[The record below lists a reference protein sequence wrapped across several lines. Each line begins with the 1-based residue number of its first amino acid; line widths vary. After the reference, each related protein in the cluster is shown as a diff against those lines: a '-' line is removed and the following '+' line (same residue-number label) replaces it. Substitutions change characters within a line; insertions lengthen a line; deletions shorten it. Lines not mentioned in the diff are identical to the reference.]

1 MTQFIYKNKK
11 KKTVLKILMN
21 HRLEAVNCTIDP
33 NDFDVVK
40 YIRSDRNYGDI
51 FIAWHEKSP
60 DETYLLFGE
69 KGEDFGEDDYIIK
82 PDLSEVPTSF
92 SKRILA
98 RGFQTTYSKPGD
110 YDYVEYLGSSI
121 NYGDVFKA
129 WNDGADDAF
138 VIYMGTKGHEF
149 NP

>member
-11 KKTVLKILMN
+11 KKTALKILMN
-21 HRLEAVNCTIDP
+21 YRLEAVTCAIDP
-33 NDFDVVK
+33 YDFDVVK
-40 YIRSDRNYGDI
+40 YIKSDRNYGDI
-51 FIAWHEKSP
+51 FIAWYEKSP
-60 DETYLLFGE
+60 DNIYLLFGE

-82 PDLSEVPTSF
+82 PDLSEEPTSF
-92 SKRILA
+92 SKRMLG
-98 RGFQTTYSKPGD
+98 RGFQTTDSKPRD
-110 YDYVEYLGSSI
+110 YDYVEYIGSSI

-129 WNDGADDAF
+129 WNDDADDAF